1 MIIIFYLYVIFPS
14 FDLEV
19 KILAYSVN
27 YCPGGG
33 DTPAQSK
40 LVKPF
45 KKL

>member
-1 MIIIFYLYVIFPS
+1 
-14 FDLEV
+14 
-19 KILAYSVN
+19 LAYSVN